1 MAEKNLSQQAHAH
14 EITRIPVG
22 TEIRAAF
29 LFSEK
34 DVRID
39 GTYLG
44 DIFTSGKLI
53 IGETGSMCGNI
64 CCKNSDIYG
73 HFDGDVIIGDTLMLQ
88 STCVFKGLLQTHKL
102 SVESGA
108 RFNGTCKIITQE
120 EYQKMEEEFKGSS
133 PTTETKKEPI
143 TETKKEK

>member
-29 LFSEK
+29 IFSEK

-39 GTYLG
+39 GTFIG
-44 DIFTSGKLI
+44 DIITAGKLI
-53 IGETGSMCGNI
+53 IGETGHLCGNI
-64 CCKNSDIYG
+64 CCKNADIYG
-73 HFDGDVIIGDTLMLQ
+73 RIDGDVIIGDTLMLQ
-88 STCVFKGLLQTHKL
+88 STCVFKGLLQTYKL

-120 EYQKMEEEFKGSS
+120 EYQKMEEEFRGTS
-133 PTTETKKEPI
+133 PKTEDPKK
-143 TETKKEK
+143 TDSKK

>member
-1 MAEKNLSQQAHAH
+1 MAEKNASPQSHAH

-22 TEIRAAF
+22 TEVRAAY

-39 GTYLG
+39 GTFTG
-44 DIFTSGKLI
+44 DIITSGKLI
-53 IGETGSMCGNI
+53 IGETGYLYGNI
-64 CCKNSDIYG
+64 CCKNADIYG
-73 HFDGDVIIGDTLMLQ
+73 RIDGDVIIGDTLMLQ
-88 STCVFKGLLQTHKL
+88 STCIFKGLLQTHKL
-102 SVESGA
+102 SVERGA

-133 PTTETKKEPI
+133 PESESSKNNNK
-143 TETKKEK
+143 

>member
-1 MAEKNLSQQAHAH
+1 MAEKNSSQQAHAH

-22 TEIRAAF
+22 TELRAAT
-29 LFSEK
+29 LLSEK

-39 GTYLG
+39 GSFIG

-53 IGETGSMCGNI
+53 IGETGHLCGNI
-64 CCKNSDIYG
+64 CCKNADIYG
-73 HFDGDVIIGDTLMLQ
+73 RIDGDVIIGDTLMLQ

-133 PTTETKKEPI
+133 PEKETPKDTETPKEP
-143 TETKKEK
+143 KK

>member
-1 MAEKNLSQQAHAH
+1 MAEKNSSQLAHAH

-39 GTYLG
+39 GTFTG
-44 DIFTSGKLI
+44 DIITSGKLI
-53 IGETGSMCGNI
+53 IGETGYLCGNI
-64 CCKNSDIYG
+64 CCKNADIYG
-73 HFDGDVIIGDTLMLQ
+73 RIDGDVIIGDTLMLQ
-88 STCVFKGLLQTHKL
+88 STCIFKGLLQAHKL

-120 EYQKMEEEFKGSS
+120 EYKKMEEEFRGTS
-133 PTTETKKEPI
+133 PETEDSKKSDP
-143 TETKKEK
+143 KN